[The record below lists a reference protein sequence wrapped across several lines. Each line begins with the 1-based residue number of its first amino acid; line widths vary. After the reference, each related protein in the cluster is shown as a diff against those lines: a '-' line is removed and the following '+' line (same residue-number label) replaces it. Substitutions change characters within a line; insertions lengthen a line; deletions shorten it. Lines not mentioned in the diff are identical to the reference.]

1 MSKATDLLLRYCTTE
16 YKDKRRLRK
25 TYGDP
30 LVVRQQLILV
40 PLHDLNTA
48 VDNKAFRD
56 SNVVNTLRLIFGQ
69 QLYVV
74 FRECA
79 QQSLSALLRKIV
91 AVGKATVEVA
101 TNTQRYPTVGEPL
114 DIVELLDQGLLKR
127 RVSVSINAND
137 GSVDQQTAF
146 FCLQLYTQCGILVVG
161 LMLPDAWIIC
171 VDGHSVLGGVIEYR
185 LKICQWRRVEAVRII
200 QSHTMVCLG
209 KHEDIRLSLFTGK
222 QNLLQEFL
230 CTTS

>member
-1 MSKATDLLLRYCTTE
+1 M
-16 YKDKRRLRK
+16 
-25 TYGDP
+25 
-30 LVVRQQLILV
+30 VRQQLILI
-40 PLHDLNTA
+40 PFCDLNAA
-48 VDNKAFRD
+48 VGDKAFRD
-56 SNVVNTLRLIFGQ
+56 SDVVDALCLIFCK
-69 QLYVV
+69 QLDVV
-74 FRECA
+74 IGKGAE
-79 QQSLSALLRKIV
+79 QSLSALLRKIV
-91 AVGKATVEVA
+91 TVGKATVEVA

-200 QSHTMVCLG
+200 QSHSLLG
-209 KHEDIRLSLFTGK
+209 IIF
-222 QNLLQEFL
+222 
-230 CTTS
+230 